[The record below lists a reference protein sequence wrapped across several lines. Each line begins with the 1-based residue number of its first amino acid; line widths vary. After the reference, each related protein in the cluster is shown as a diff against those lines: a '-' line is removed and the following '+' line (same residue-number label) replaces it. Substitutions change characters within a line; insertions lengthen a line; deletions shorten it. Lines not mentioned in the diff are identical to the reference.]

1 MAVPKGPF
9 HQGNGLLHVAPSL
22 WYTFF
27 EICQLKLI
35 QMKLEQMMDAA
46 LVPLPDVLK
55 LVSHDVRWNLL
66 QLLAR
71 SDYCVQ
77 ELVARL
83 HLPQNLVSY
92 HLKQLRQGQFVTE
105 RRSSA
110 DERSI
115 YYALDV
121 ERFQKLYLA
130 AGATLHPAVTPLA
143 VLEHQE
149 GTRTP
154 IPLRV
159 LFLCTHNSA
168 RSQIAE
174 ALLRQLSNGTIE
186 AFSAGSDPAERVH
199 PWAVHLMERMGIDM
213 SQARPK
219 HFDTFRG
226 QHFDAIVTVC
236 DRVREVCPV
245 FPDDP
250 ERIHWSFPDP
260 TRVEGPPEVQYRAFE
275 QTSLQLA
282 TRIRFLMTVLRR
294 KHLYHD

>member
-1 MAVPKGPF
+1 MR
-9 HQGNGLLHVAPSL
+9 
-22 WYTFF
+22 
-27 EICQLKLI
+27 
-35 QMKLEQMMDAA
+35 LEQMMNAS

-55 LVSHDVRWNLL
+55 LVSHNVRWNLL

-77 ELVARL
+77 DLVARL

-115 YYALDV
+115 YYSLDV

-130 AGATLHPAVTPLA
+130 AGKTLHPVMTS
-143 VLEHQE
+143 VSVSERQE
-149 GTRTP
+149 ESKTQV
-154 IPLRV
+154 PLRV

-168 RSQIAE
+168 RSQMAE
-174 ALLRQLSNGTIE
+174 ALLRRLSDGTIE

-199 PWAVHLMERMGIDM
+199 PWAMHLMERMGINM

-219 HFDTFRG
+219 HFDEFRS
-226 QHFDAIVTVC
+226 QQFDAIITVC

-260 TRVEGPPEVQYRAFE
+260 TQVEGPPEVQYRAFE

-282 TRIRFLMTVLRR
+282 TRIRLLITLLQREHSNR
-294 KHLYHD
+294 S